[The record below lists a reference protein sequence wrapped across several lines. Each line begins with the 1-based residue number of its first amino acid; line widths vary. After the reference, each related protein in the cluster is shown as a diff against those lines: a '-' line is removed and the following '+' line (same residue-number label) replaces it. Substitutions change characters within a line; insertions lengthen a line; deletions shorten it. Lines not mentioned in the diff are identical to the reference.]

1 MERFTVALPD
11 DTARWLK
18 DRAAAGGVGAAAW
31 LARLVERTRRRAGR
45 PEDPAR
51 FADEEPC
58 GAGRSKCGSIGEA
71 LNRYIDAGPGLR
83 RRLAEQEGAGD
94 DRPLSLILQDELYD
108 KRGLPD

>member
-11 DTARWLK
+11 DTARWLR
-18 DRAAAGGVGAAAW
+18 DRAALSGVGASAW
-31 LARLVERTRRRAGR
+31 LARLVERTRRRTAG
-45 PEDPAR
+45 PEDAAR
-51 FADEEPC
+51 LPVEEPC
-58 GAGRSKCGSIGEA
+58 RADRPKCGSIGEA